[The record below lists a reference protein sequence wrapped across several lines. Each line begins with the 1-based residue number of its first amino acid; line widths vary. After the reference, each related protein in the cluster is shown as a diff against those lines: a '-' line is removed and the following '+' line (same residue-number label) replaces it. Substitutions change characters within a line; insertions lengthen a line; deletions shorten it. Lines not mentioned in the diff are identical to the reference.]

1 MRRISPALGGAL
13 VLIVTMSVGRFAYTP
28 ILPYMRDV
36 DGLSTA
42 AAGWVAS
49 ANYLGYLVGAASAR
63 PLAGRFGLRPT
74 MRAGLVLSAATTL
87 GMAVTSAAPAWAALR
102 LAGGAAS
109 AWGMIAVSAMVLAA
123 AGDDRRRVAN
133 VMFAGVGVGIV
144 AVHAADRAVRGRDR
158 RPGPHVARARAR
170 RLRRRGRRR
179 PPRRLRARS
188 PPGDAAARRPHPAAA
203 RRPAARRLVRVRRLR
218 LRHHGDVP
226 RADRARVGPR
236 ALAGGR
242 HVVRRR
248 RLVGRVD
255 VARGAG
261 RCRHRR
267 APGHRPRPRVA
278 GRRRA
283 VGGVRAG
290 HARRAHRGDAAR
302 GHVRRDHR
310 ASAST
315 SPDGCTRPTRRGR
328 SP

>member
-74 MRAGLVLSAATTL
+74 MRAGLVLSVATTL

-123 AGDDRRRVAN
+123 AGDDRRRAAN

-144 AVHAADRAVRGRDR
+144 LSTLLIALCAAGTDDPARMWLVLGLAG
-158 RPGPHVARARAR
+158 VA
-170 RLRRRGRRR
+170 RRGRRR
-179 PPRRLRARS
+179 PPRR
-188 PPGDAAARRPHPAAA
+188 
-203 RRPAARRLVRVRRLR
+203 RRPA
-218 LRHHGDVP
+218 VP
-226 RADRARVGPR
+226 AW
-236 ALAGGR
+236 
-242 HVVRRR
+242 RRR
-248 RLVGRVD
+248 SASPGSPCRPTS
-255 VARGAG
+255 AG
-261 RCRHRR
+261 SSRRTR
-267 APGHRPRPRVA
+267 APA
-278 GRRRA
+278 SATSSRRR
-283 VGGVRAG
+283 
-290 HARRAHRGDAAR
+290 
-302 GHVRRDHR
+302 
-310 ASAST
+310 T
-315 SPDGCTRPTRRGR
+315 SC
-328 SP
+328 